1 MDELTDEQILSLVNE
16 TAIAV
21 DRLQLETMMFERY
34 FDKLGGVGDGGGSAA
49 GGY

>member
-1 MDELTDEQILSLVNE
+1 MDELTDEQILNLVNE

-34 FDKLGGVGDGGGSAA
+34 FDKLGGVGDGGGSVA
-49 GGY
+49 GG